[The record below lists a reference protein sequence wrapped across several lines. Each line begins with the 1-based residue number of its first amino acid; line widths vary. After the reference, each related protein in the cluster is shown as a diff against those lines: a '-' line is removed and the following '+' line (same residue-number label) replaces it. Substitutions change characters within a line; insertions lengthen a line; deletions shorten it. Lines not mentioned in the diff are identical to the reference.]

1 MNFCYFS
8 SFIQPTVAMSPKFN
22 GGARASVAPVR
33 RQRVPF
39 NLTAAATAP
48 AASREPLKITE
59 PKEFKFRSD
68 NRGEFHKAQMQKQ
81 LAQEQE
87 ALAAAR
93 EVKAHP
99 MPDFNKPVFQPDLV
113 THKAPLTESKPF
125 QLRSTARH
133 SDAVAAFQQEVS
145 HIAEAEKATAFHARP
160 VPATTYKPD
169 LEFTEPVDHTP
180 VVPLP
185 VTLESD
191 RRALKR
197 QAFDQVMGQ
206 KMAQLEVMQ
215 ETLAKQKLEQENSRI
230 KELRRKSVEEGGL
243 MFKAKP
249 IIIKDQFPTRAVP
262 STPLTTPLSP
272 QLRTGT
278 RSRYSATPS
287 TATTTTTHKHSS
299 SIVTRSS
306 ASSLSNTI
314 SAVPASSVVKATTSG
329 LSGGAKRITSS
340 VAAQDQQAEKHQAEL
355 AQALSAM

>member
-1 MNFCYFS
+1 MLYS
-8 SFIQPTVAMSPKFN
+8 SQPTVAMSPKFN

-39 NLTAAATAP
+39 NLTAAAATAP
-48 AASREPLKITE
+48 ATSREPLKITE

-99 MPDFNKPVFQPDLV
+99 MPDFNKPVFQPDLI

-133 SDAVAAFQQEVS
+133 SDAVAAFQQEVT
-145 HIAEAEKATAFHARP
+145 HTAEAEKAVAFHARP

-249 IIIKDQFPTRAVP
+249 IITKDQFPTRAVP

-272 QLRTGT
+272 QLRTGS
-278 RSRYSATPS
+278 RPRYSATIS
-287 TATTTTTHKHSS
+287 SATAHASS
-299 SIVTRSS
+299 VVTRSS
-306 ASSLSNTI
+306 ASLSNTI
-314 SAVPASSVVKATTSG
+314 ATSATASTSSVVKATSG

-340 VAAQDQQAEKHQAEL
+340 AVSDQNAEKHQAEL
-355 AQALSAM
+355 AQALSTM